1 MKQVFQLCL
10 QKNGILMKF
19 SYTEIVIVNKYDI
32 SLKKKKSYSVVNA
45 RQSSSLVLKFSLAH
59 SQCRLVTSV
68 GSLLSSLNSYVFTM

>member
-32 SLKKKKSYSVVNA
+32 SLKKKELF
-45 RQSSSLVLKFSLAH
+45 R
-59 SQCRLVTSV
+59 SQR
-68 GSLLSSLNSYVFTM
+68 